1 MNTLVISRDEIRRIV
16 NTTNSFTKEQI
27 VANREVI
34 RQLRAEKKE
43 RLAGFTGTHVDGT
56 FIDDPVLW
64 WHVYKVKDFVVAD
77 VKEMHGNRTD
87 KMTIVLKRK
96 NTESELDRA
105 LKALEKAQAAYEKAR
120 AVAA

>member
-1 MNTLVISRDEIRRIV
+1 MNTLVIARDELRRIV

-34 RQLRAEKKE
+34 KELRAEKKE
-43 RLAGFTGTHVDGT
+43 RLSSFTGTHVAAIVETAKTKG
-56 FIDDPVLW
+56 
-64 WHVYKVKDFVVAD
+64 FVVAD

-87 KMTIVLKRK
+87 KMMIVLKRK